1 MLSWRAAGLLD
12 HPFVLVQS
20 NVYIGETSTLCSR
33 DSQTISL
40 VWTLNADGKSKVT
53 KTASHHLRHN
63 GWRKPSVLMHHQL
76 IDTHFGWLSC
86 MKTDLNHQLIVV
98 SEEGEQGRE
107 GSVAR
112 SLRKTREMFFNE
124 KYPWNRGSALVFR
137 TVEKV
142 ANSIQSVPDE
152 IAIISTEASA
162 LFSFPPGHPRRKLVY
177 ARHPSS
183 STLYYPVASF
193 HRKAFEHKFAEAIRL
208 LTSLGAKKIRVEHE
222 KGWGRGFGVDFSA
235 SVPEAN
241 AQGSADFSSSNKA
254 DDHLLFVATL
264 KGHTAPKI
272 PDNLVWFPHESVW
285 QQIARDRID
294 CGLEDFD
301 LTISYSD
308 DFGVNAKLIAS
319 LTKGSFELGGTFEEH
334 ESTTWRIT
342 GEFSQPLD

>member
-1 MLSWRAAGLLD
+1 MTPGVVRLSLSLGITQAIQTKLSQGFFPSDAVKSVESETVTIAASNYLQQNCWR
-12 HPFVLVQS
+12 
-20 NVYIGETSTLCSR
+20 TL
-33 DSQTISL
+33 
-40 VWTLNADGKSKVT
+40 
-53 KTASHHLRHN
+53 
-63 GWRKPSVLMHHQL
+63 SVLMHHEL
-76 IDTHFGWLSC
+76 IDTPYGWPLY

-98 SEEGEQGRE
+98 SEDGEQGRE

-112 SLRKTREMFFNE
+112 SLRETREMLFNE
-124 KYPWNRGSALVFR
+124 KYPWNWANALAFR
-137 TVEKV
+137 AAENV
-142 ANSIQSVPDE
+142 ANTIQSVPDE
-152 IAIISTEASA
+152 IAIITTEASA

-177 ARHPSS
+177 VRHPSS

-222 KGWGRGFGVDFSA
+222 KGWARGFGVDFSA

-241 AQGSADFSSSNKA
+241 AQGSAGFSSSNKA
-254 DDHLLFVATL
+254 DERLLFVATL
-264 KGHTAPKI
+264 KGHAAPKI
-272 PDNLVWFPHESVW
+272 PDNLVWFPHEPVW